1 MNESESARRASSL
14 ANALFAAALL
24 ASLVCAAAGV
34 SREVAA
40 AAAKPSAEAP
50 TVVTASP
57 HAHRVIAYYFHT
69 TYRCTSCRAIEAFA
83 KEAIDSA
90 FAAELRDGRLVWRV
104 VNIETK
110 GNEHFAKD
118 YKLYTKSVVLV
129 NEVRGKPAQWKNLEK
144 VWQLLQDKPG
154 FLRYVQQE
162 TRGYLA
168 ERS

>member
-1 MNESESARRASSL
+1 MNESETARRASSL

-24 ASLVCAAAGV
+24 A
-34 SREVAA
+34 
-40 AAAKPSAEAP
+40 
-50 TVVTASP
+50 
-57 HAHRVIAYYFHT
+57 
-69 TYRCTSCRAIEAFA
+69 

-90 FAAELRDGRLVWRV
+90 FAAELHDGRLVWRV

-129 NEVRGKPAQWKNLEK
+129 NEVRGKPAQWENLEK

-162 TRGYLA
+162 TRGYLT